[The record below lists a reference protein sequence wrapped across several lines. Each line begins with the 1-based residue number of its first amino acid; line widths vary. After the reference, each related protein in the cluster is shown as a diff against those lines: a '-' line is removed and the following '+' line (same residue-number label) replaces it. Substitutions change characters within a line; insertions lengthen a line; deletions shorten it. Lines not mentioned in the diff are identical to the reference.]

1 MVRNDQNAPKVLA
14 QEVFNFCVLVF
25 KATAATQSKKKRVFD
40 HLKTPVDL
48 PEKKWKSWKNFLRDF
63 RKSMPNK
70 EVCRPWGKSKMSKM
84 NNNFAT
90 FGHQKVKIF
99 TTLFT
104 FMGLDLANLCDSFAR
119 FGSTQHEKKWGKQ
132 HLNVSCTSTAAHILQ
147 KSWIQANSLNS
158 FLRRLRETNRNV
170 HFKGTAFLASWEIAF
185 VFIF

>member
-1 MVRNDQNAPKVLA
+1 MQ
-14 QEVFNFCVLVF
+14 
-25 KATAATQSKKKRVFD
+25 
-40 HLKTPVDL
+40 
-48 PEKKWKSWKNFLRDF
+48 
-63 RKSMPNK
+63 NK
-70 EVCRPWGKSKMSKM
+70 EVCRLWGKSKMDKM

-90 FGHQKVKIF
+90 FGHQKVTIF

-158 FLRRLRETNRNV
+158 FLRRLRETKSKCSFQGDRLPSFLGNRV
-170 HFKGTAFLASWEIAF
+170 RFYFLGACQRWQ
-185 VFIF
+185 FIFPNPDALISVGEEIGKSQWFKIILNHFDD